1 MEDKAN
7 LREKIILGILVLL
20 LISGGVWRAVHHS
33 APGPEIFQA
42 GHAGHGAG
50 EEANEAAEP
59 EMITV
64 HLVGA
69 VNNPGVYQLP
79 LGSRVYELL
88 EKGSG
93 FSDDADQEAIN
104 QARPLLDGEQIY
116 IHRIGETA
124 VPMTVS
130 GSAGGKININRA
142 SAAEL
147 TVLPGIGDVRAN
159 QIVAYR
165 EEHGYFNSLDQIMDV
180 SGIGE
185 STFNNIADQITIY

>member
-1 MEDKAN
+1 MEGKAN

-20 LISGGVWRAVHHS
+20 LISGGVWRAVHHA
-33 APGPEIFQA
+33 APGPEIIQA
-42 GHAGHGAG
+42 GHAGYGTG
-50 EEANEAAEP
+50 EEISEAAEP

-69 VNNPGVYQLP
+69 VNNPGIYQLP

-116 IHRIGETA
+116 IHRVGETA
-124 VPMTVS
+124 APVTAT

-147 TVLPGIGDVRAN
+147 TVLPGIGDVRAK

-165 EEHGYFNSLDQIMDV
+165 EAHGYFNSLDQIMDV

-185 STFNNIADQITIY
+185 SIFNNIADQITIY